1 MVNFLLLFNS
11 LLVVSFLGVSAVQ
24 GAALLSAG
32 PNSAPAQ
39 EPANII
45 SHANVKVDSKVVNFR
60 GNPKHK
66 ALHVSFVVGFIKP
79 DLIFLFNFPYQIKY
93 ENDITIN
100 NIVELVQA
108 IYGACVRSKAP
119 DAGRDVCRAK
129 ISAVVQNSLNVVF
142 DGVELANHLL
152 INGFRLGEPG
162 SKEALVKAA
171 QQLSKK

>member
-66 ALHVSFVVGFIKP
+66 ALH
-79 DLIFLFNFPYQIKY
+79 IKY

-152 INGFRLGEPG
+152 INGIRLGEPG